1 MVQHLDDVLAAI
13 ADPTRRA
20 IVGRL
25 AEGEASVSEL
35 AEPLPMSLP
44 AVMKHVGVLESAG
57 LVRHRKVGRRRIC
70 TLEAGSLAAVDDWLA
85 PYRAFWDSRL
95 DALVDHFERRGR

>member
-1 MVQHLDDVLAAI
+1 MVKYQVDDVLAAI

-25 AEGEASVSEL
+25 AEGEATMSEL
-35 AEPLPMSLP
+35 AGPLPMSLP
-44 AVMKHVGVLESAG
+44 AVMKHVRVLESAG
-57 LVRHRKVGRRRIC
+57 LVRHRKGRTRVCSRDG
-70 TLEAGSLAAVDDWLA
+70 APLAAVDDWLA
-85 PYRAFWDSRL
+85 PYRAFWDRRL